1 MKILITDGID
11 KEGLEILKAENW
23 QIKYYNSIEK
33 EKLKEEIKDADGII
47 IRSATKLT
55 EDILEN
61 AKHLKVIGRAGAG
74 VDNVDVDYAT
84 KKGIIVMN
92 VPGGNTISVAE
103 HTMALILAACKFIPQ
118 SYLSMKNERWEK
130 KNIITEELKG
140 KALGIIGLGRI
151 GRQVA
156 KLASAFRME
165 LFAYD
170 PVLTQKIAEE
180 INVRLIGLQE
190 LFSLCDIVS
199 IHCPLSK
206 ETRHLI
212 NKEILLKARKGI
224 ILINCARGEIVDEEA
239 LLWALDNGI
248 IKMAA
253 LDVFKE
259 EPPKDW
265 TLVKHPNV
273 ISTPHIAGASKEAHL
288 SIGIAI
294 CNQIKNFFKY
304 QKIENAINF
313 QFFAPEEWE
322 KINYLAKLT
331 YLLGKFIS
339 QVVASKIE
347 KLKIKY
353 NSPFPISHYNILTN
367 YALMGLLEDKIEEN
381 INMVNANLIAEEN
394 GISIDQITSSSSL
407 NSIEISIGAKPDS
420 LSIEGSFSMG
430 NYRIIKINGCGLDI
444 NLSERMIYIKNK
456 DVPGVVGKLGTAL
469 GECNINI
476 GNFSLSR
483 DIDKREA
490 IALMSID
497 NELSSEIIKK
507 IQSIPEILQF
517 QPVYLNL
524 VRQEW

>member
-11 KEGLEILKAENW
+11 KEGLEILKAESW
-23 QIKYYNSIEK
+23 QIHYYNSIERG
-33 EKLKEEIKDADGII
+33 KLKEEIKDADAII

-55 EDILEN
+55 KDILED
-61 AKHLKVIGRAGAG
+61 AKNLKIIGRAGAG
-74 VDNVDVDYAT
+74 VDNVDVEYAT
-84 KKGIIVMN
+84 KKGVIVMN

-118 SYLSMKNERWEK
+118 SYISMKDERWEK

-156 KLASAFRME
+156 KLASSFRME

-170 PVLTQKIAEE
+170 PVLTQKMAEE
-180 INVRLIGLQE
+180 INVRLISFQE
-190 LFSLCDIVS
+190 IFSISDIVS
-199 IHCPLSK
+199 IHCPLTK
-206 ETRHLI
+206 ETYHLI
-212 NKEILLKARKGI
+212 NKDILSMAKKGI
-224 ILINCARGEIVDEEA
+224 ILVNCARGEIIDEEA
-239 LLWALDNGI
+239 LLWALENGI
-248 IKMAA
+248 VRMAA

-265 TLVKHPNV
+265 ALIKHPNV
-273 ISTPHIAGASKEAHL
+273 ISTPHIAGATKEAHL

-294 CNQIKNFFKY
+294 CNQIKNFLKY

-313 QFFAPEEWE
+313 QFVSPEQWD
-322 KINYLAKLT
+322 KINYLTRLT

-339 QVVASKIE
+339 QVAPSKIE

-353 NSPFPISHYNILTN
+353 NSAFPISHYNILTN
-367 YALMGLLEDKIEEN
+367 YALIGLLEDKIEEN

-407 NSIEISIGAKPDS
+407 NSIEISINAKSDS
-420 LSIEGSFSMG
+420 LSIEGSYSMD
-430 NYRIIKINGCGLDI
+430 NYRIIKINGCTLDI
-444 NLSERMIYIKNK
+444 NLSERMIFVKNK
-456 DVPGVVGKLGTAL
+456 DVPGVVGKLGTIL
-469 GECNINI
+469 GKWNINI

-483 DIDKREA
+483 DIAKKEA

-497 NELSSEIIKK
+497 NEISPEIIKE

-517 QPVYLNL
+517 QPIYLNIK
-524 VRQEW
+524 